1 MKKMSSNQSVSS
13 KQKCLDVLANHG
25 FLLNR
30 MIAYSKSTY
39 IKVHPDNKVV
49 FNANIATR
57 EGKIWWGDLD
67 ITKDLENL
75 QKAADELDT
84 TLYILREMDY
94 RFGKETRPFHEVEK
108 LAVEKVIP
116 KSATQTK
123 KSSIKCL
130 QSLASKVIQF
140 FSATRK

>member
-1 MKKMSSNQSVSS
+1 
-13 KQKCLDVLANHG
+13 
-25 FLLNR
+25 
-30 MIAYSKSTY
+30 MIAYNKSTY
-39 IKVHPDNKVV
+39 TRLNPRNRVF

-67 ITKDLENL
+67 ITKDREKL
-75 QKAADELDT
+75 QNVADELDT

-94 RFGKETRPFHEVEK
+94 RFGTEKRPFHEVEE

-140 FSATRK
+140 FSVTRRQ

>member
-1 MKKMSSNQSVSS
+1 MKKMNSNQSVSS
-13 KQKCLDVLANHG
+13 KQKYLDVLANHG

-39 IKVHPDNKVV
+39 IKLYPYNKVV

-94 RFGKETRPFHEVEK
+94 RCGKETRPFHEVEE
-108 LAVEKVIP
+108 LAVEKIIP
-116 KSATQTK
+116 TSSQKK
-123 KSSIKCL
+123 KSIIQCL

-140 FSATRK
+140 FSVTRRQ